1 VPDDTKPFIEHESL
15 SAAWRAQQA
24 IMGMAGI
31 PERLAN
37 WAGELQGTYGQVAAG
52 IAGAVG
58 LAGEGDPFAEPNWGT
73 EWDRPG
79 NAA

>member
-1 VPDDTKPFIEHESL
+1 
-15 SAAWRAQQA
+15 
-24 IMGMAGI
+24 MGMAGI